1 MAIPDYETVM
11 LPLLRLSANGPI
23 SMRDAATRLGSE
35 LGLSP
40 DEQTQLLPSGSATVL
55 ASRVGWAKTYL
66 KQAGLLAQ
74 PARSIIEITQR
85 GREVLA
91 AHPQRIDGNLLRQF
105 PEFRDFE
112 ERSRVGRT
120 SSAQSA
126 TAVASAELPAPPP
139 LPPEERIQQAH
150 AELDAA
156 LRSALLETIMQVS
169 PDFFENLVLDLLGA
183 MGYGGQRA
191 GARER
196 LGKSCDGGVDGL
208 IREDELGL
216 NRLYLQ
222 AQRYQPVNKV
232 GVDTI
237 RSFAGA
243 LDDHGADKG
252 IMITTSS
259 FSPDAQAYAKR
270 NQRKRII
277 LIDGQELADL
287 MIRFNVGVRLQ
298 RTFEMKRVDQDYFDE
313 VQAG

>member
-23 SMRDAATRLGSE
+23 SMCDAATRLGSE

-112 ERSRVGRT
+112 ECSRVGRT

-196 LGKSCDGGVDGL
+196 LGKSGDGG
-208 IREDELGL
+208 
-216 NRLYLQ
+216 
-222 AQRYQPVNKV
+222 A
-232 GVDTI
+232 
-237 RSFAGA
+237 
-243 LDDHGADKG
+243 
-252 IMITTSS
+252 
-259 FSPDAQAYAKR
+259 
-270 NQRKRII
+270 
-277 LIDGQELADL
+277 
-287 MIRFNVGVRLQ
+287 
-298 RTFEMKRVDQDYFDE
+298 
-313 VQAG
+313 